1 MWCVP
6 SAGRCVRFT
15 GCCAE
20 GSFGLGYQWFKRRHT
35 MDLPFSKHQTIALM
49 TMSTLRMGQDNLQI
63 LP

>member
-20 GSFGLGYQWFKRRHT
+20 GSFGLGYQWSSGGTQWICPSPNIKQS
-35 MDLPFSKHQTIALM
+35 P
-49 TMSTLRMGQDNLQI
+49 
-63 LP
+63 